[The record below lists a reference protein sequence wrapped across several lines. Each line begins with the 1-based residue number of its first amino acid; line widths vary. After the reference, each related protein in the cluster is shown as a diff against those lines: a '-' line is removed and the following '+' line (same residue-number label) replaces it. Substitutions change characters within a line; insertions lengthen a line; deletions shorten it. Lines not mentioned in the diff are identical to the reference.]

1 VHRKPDKEHAKARQ
15 GCFFVVSSRRYARH
29 NQAGIDD
36 HTSLRPKPRTHD
48 EQTGSLF
55 MYEAGPTVVDLAV
68 ATFNNG
74 KKTRRRR
81 QKESHCSLPCSID
94 VLVSRGPT
102 STV

>member
-1 VHRKPDKEHAKARQ
+1 MHRKPDKEHAKARQ

-74 KKTRRRR
+74 KKNTTTKTKREPL
-81 QKESHCSLPCSID
+81 QLT
-94 VLVSRGPT
+94 LFY
-102 STV
+102 